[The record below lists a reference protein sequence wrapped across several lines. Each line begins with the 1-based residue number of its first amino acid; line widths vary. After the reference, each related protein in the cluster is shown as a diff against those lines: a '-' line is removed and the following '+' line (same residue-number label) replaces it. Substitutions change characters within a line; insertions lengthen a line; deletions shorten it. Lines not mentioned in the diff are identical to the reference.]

1 MRSHAPHWPP
11 QWLCAHAAHFVGTH
25 TSLFT
30 ETILEEREQNGRGL
44 RESAADGADGAGAD
58 GAGGSSGGEAGGG
71 SEAAAAAA
79 AQAKALVEPLY
90 F

>member
-1 MRSHAPHWPP
+1 MRSRAPHWPP

-44 RESAADGADGAGAD
+44 RESAADGAGAGAD

-79 AQAKALVEPLY
+79 AAQPRALVEPLY